1 VTWTQL
7 AGEIRQD
14 IPILMVMNLIDPYF
28 DCSLFPVF
36 VVKSPAESLPNVK
49 YQPNETLHIGSY
61 WIYNSN
67 LGPVGILLGGLLH
80 ISFNP
85 MTLIRTPLP
94 VLSQFIMNL
103 TQYNR

>member
-49 YQPNETLHIGSY
+49 YQPNETLHIGSIIQIWVQWGY
-61 WIYNSN
+61 S
-67 LGPVGILLGGLLH
+67 LVVCS
-80 ISFNP
+80 ISVS
-85 MTLIRTPLP
+85 TP
-94 VLSQFIMNL
+94 
-103 TQYNR
+103 